1 MAVQTRNRTGNSE
14 VHFKKKRERETLVSV
29 EKCLSGSPSC
39 LSLVSYIPTP
49 PSHTQPLSVGC
60 PVPKHSRNISTHATA
75 QEDATF
81 EPFLSSNSWGV
92 SLFTSTAPSDP
103 QTVED
108 KKLAAVC
115 TRLLDHLKDSK
126 CTLMYYH
133 VGNKLRFQEV
143 EISGKGRTKKSLCPG
158 AKLNRQLDPRLKPSV
173 SCSVN
178 QTGRGVL

>member
-1 MAVQTRNRTGNSE
+1 MKCILE
-14 VHFKKKRERETLVSV
+14 KRERETLVSV

-81 EPFLSSNSWGV
+81 EPFLSSNSWGGA
-92 SLFTSTAPSDP
+92 LFTSAAPSDP
-103 QTVED
+103 QTEED
-108 KKLAAVC
+108 KELAAVC
-115 TRLLDHLKDSK
+115 NHLLDGMQDGICSV
-126 CTLMYYH
+126 TFYH
-133 VGNKLRFQEV
+133 VGNRLHFQEV
-143 EISGKGRTKKSLCPG
+143 EISGKGRTKKSLCPS

-173 SCSVN
+173 SCSGN

>member
-1 MAVQTRNRTGNSE
+1 M
-14 VHFKKKRERETLVSV
+14 

-60 PVPKHSRNISTHATA
+60 PVPKHTRNISTHATA

-81 EPFLSSNSWGV
+81 EPFLSSNSWGGA
-92 SLFTSTAPSDP
+92 LFTSTAPSDP
-103 QTVED
+103 QTEED
-108 KKLAAVC
+108 KKLVAVC
-115 TRLLDHLKDSK
+115 NHLLDGLQDGN
-126 CTLMYYH
+126 CTLTYHH

-173 SCSVN
+173 SCSGN